1 MSLEYLFP
9 FAGQHAIQSAAF
21 ALDFVSELDIS
32 EVDTVQ
38 AAAIALH
45 SEFSTPVVLQ
55 QKNKLEFKF
64 EPGTSGSSTSSTEA
78 NGFVLQRPSGIPN
91 APLRLINVTRT
102 GIVIAIND
110 YTRWDKFKED
120 IDKYLSILLKPVDS
134 QKAIASIGLQVNDVF
149 LWKSD
154 PADLKLDEVFTK
166 DNPYIASNALKISSL
181 WHSHHGYLID
191 HTEPIKYQ
199 QLDNINVSRT
209 VVDGVPHLQIL
220 TSQRVTFSE
229 PLYKFWSTN
238 KNIILGIQESLHDG
252 NKKILKSLLTQ
263 AVQDQIN
270 LNAVKS

>member
-78 NGFVLQRPSGIPN
+78 NGFVLQRPSSIPN

-102 GIVIAIND
+102 GILIAIND
-110 YTRWDKFKED
+110 YTRWNKFKGD
-120 IDKYLSILLKPVDS
+120 IDKYLSILLKPIDS

-154 PADLKLDEVFTK
+154 PVDLKLDEVFTK

-191 HTEPIKYQ
+191 QTEPIKYK

-209 VVDGVPHLQIL
+209 EVDGVPHIQIL
-220 TSQRVTFSE
+220 TSHRVTFSE
-229 PLYKFWSTN
+229 PLYKFWSVNKTN
-238 KNIILGIQESLHDG
+238 FLKILDNLHDS
-252 NKKILKSLLTQ
+252 NKLVLRSLLTQ
-263 AVQDQIN
+263 TVQDKIS
-270 LNAVKS
+270 LNGI

>member
-9 FAGQHAIQSAAF
+9 FARQHAIQSAAF

-32 EVDTVQ
+32 EVD
-38 AAAIALH
+38 AIQTATSALR
-45 SEFSTPVVLQ
+45 SEFPALDPQ
-55 QKNKLEFKF
+55 QQNKLEIKF
-64 EPGTSGSSTSSTEA
+64 EPGTAGSSTASTEA
-78 NGFVLQRPSGIPN
+78 NGFVMQRPSGIPN

-166 DNPYIASNALKISSL
+166 NNPYIASNALKVSSL

-191 HTEPIKYQ
+191 QMEPIKYQ

-209 VVDGVPHLQIL
+209 EANGVPHIQIL
-220 TSQRVTFSE
+220 TSHRVTFAD
-229 PLYKFWSTN
+229 PIYKFWSIN
-238 KNIILGIQESLHDG
+238 KAIILKILDNLHDG
-252 NKKILKSLLTQ
+252 NKTILQSLLTR
-263 AVQDQIN
+263 AVQDKIN
-270 LNAVKS
+270 LNIE